1 MLMRRL
7 LNWMKAVVVDGLSGK
22 AQVDLLNL
30 PKKIVIQLKL
40 PSILASSWKLYVL

>member
-30 PKKIVIQLKL
+30 AKKFVIQNFSVFLETHCFVVV
-40 PSILASSWKLYVL
+40 Y